1 MKFLPAAVALVAGV
15 ASATPAP
22 RAFHPS
28 QYKKSFATCKA
39 VDRGGDAPVDVN
51 LKLAYVDINP
61 TAQKTIVMVH
71 GWPSLWTTYRHQI
84 DTLGKDYRLI
94 IVELRGFGDSE
105 HPDDLISSNSMLD
118 VVGDITCIMDHANV
132 QAGIC
137 MGNDFGAQVCWSA
150 GRARPD
156 RFIGIFNEVV
166 PYVPSSTE
174 FISNEALA
182 SLAPGF
188 GYQIFLSKDP
198 KVAAAELDSDPRSAI
213 RSCAQVANSTVPS
226 DFLVDRES
234 FLNAWYKANEEAGR
248 DEIPFSGIMT
258 KEVEDYMV
266 ASYQKQGFYNTFNGY
281 QEPNRKLT
289 WEFEHNQ
296 GNFTIRQPTFA
307 LYPTKDPVADWAAV
321 AEQLG
326 SAHYLTNHYTA
337 TLETAHWVH
346 EEKPAEFDAI
356 FREWVGNVTWPGN

>member
-118 VVGDITCIMDHANV
+118 VCGNSITEGGPDVCQLVLIRQSRLSATSHASWT
-132 QAGIC
+132 
-137 MGNDFGAQVCWSA
+137 MPMFRQVSAWAMILVRRSA
-150 GRARPD
+150 GAL
-156 RFIGIFNEVV
+156 VV
-166 PYVPSSTE
+166 PALTDSLVFSTK
-174 FISNEALA
+174 L
-182 SLAPGF
+182 
-188 GYQIFLSKDP
+188 FL
-198 KVAAAELDSDPRSAI
+198 
-213 RSCAQVANSTVPS
+213 
-226 DFLVDRES
+226 
-234 FLNAWYKANEEAGR
+234 
-248 DEIPFSGIMT
+248 
-258 KEVEDYMV
+258 
-266 ASYQKQGFYNTFNGY
+266 
-281 QEPNRKLT
+281 
-289 WEFEHNQ
+289 
-296 GNFTIRQPTFA
+296 
-307 LYPTKDPVADWAAV
+307 
-321 AEQLG
+321 
-326 SAHYLTNHYTA
+326 
-337 TLETAHWVH
+337 
-346 EEKPAEFDAI
+346 
-356 FREWVGNVTWPGN
+356 